1 MEEIKIMIAVLRIL
15 LERGTINEEI
25 FSESVRKIEEKLIEN
40 RV

>member
-1 MEEIKIMIAVLRIL
+1 MEEIKIMIAVLSIL